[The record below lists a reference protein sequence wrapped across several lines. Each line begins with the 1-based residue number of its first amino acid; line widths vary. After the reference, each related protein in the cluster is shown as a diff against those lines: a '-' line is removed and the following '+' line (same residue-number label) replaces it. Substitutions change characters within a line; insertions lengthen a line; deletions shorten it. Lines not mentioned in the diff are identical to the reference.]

1 MVGLDVPREGEL
13 VEGIEDDPELGVEG
27 VELPLLELE
36 LLGVDPELLGV
47 ELDELVEPED
57 EVLDEGAEVVVV
69 GVVWDPEVVYEAVPE
84 G

>member
-1 MVGLDVPREGEL
+1 MDAPREGEL
-13 VEGIEDDPELGVEG
+13 VEGVEDDPEIGFEG

-36 LLGVDPELLGV
+36 LLVEGELLGV
-47 ELDELVEPED
+47 ELDELAEPEED
-57 EVLDEGAEVVVV
+57 VLVEGAELGVV

>member
-1 MVGLDVPREGEL
+1 MDAPREGEL
-13 VEGIEDDPELGVEG
+13 VEGVEDDPEIGFEG

-36 LLGVDPELLGV
+36 LLVEGELLGV
-47 ELDELVEPED
+47 ELDELAVP
-57 EVLDEGAEVVVV
+57 VEGAELGVV

>member
-1 MVGLDVPREGEL
+1 MDAPREGEL
-13 VEGIEDDPELGVEG
+13 VEGVEDDPEIGFEG

-36 LLGVDPELLGV
+36 LLVEGELLGV

-57 EVLDEGAEVVVV
+57 EVLVEGAEVVVV